1 MWCSC
6 IFSELLHII
15 FSYTLWFKFPWWIC
29 KMKDQS
35 TLKLVHISFSW
46 DSFETFANFLTFVV
60 WILNIAQ
67 NLIAFRQNNVHDIFC
82 FDFQMTSV
90 TLDLKS
96 QPTISIF
103 EENKKAQLICLKKW
117 FKYTLSRQVLL
128 SERGSVSH
136 TWVFSWKFSHANLL
150 IVLQIAK
157 FTILSPISLYSFIF
171 LLWLLTSWPFSVL
184 ANARKLL
191 KARFIYICKE
201 IFLHFVESLMKHRC
215 KELNYLLIAVSPL
228 FIIQE

>member
-1 MWCSC
+1 MFW
-6 IFSELLHII
+6 FSNDLSNTRFEVTTYNKHIWRKQK
-15 FSYTLWFKFPWWIC
+15 S
-29 KMKDQS
+29 S
-35 TLKLVHISFSW
+35 THL
-46 DSFETFANFLTFVV
+46 
-60 WILNIAQ
+60 
-67 NLIAFRQNNVHDIFC
+67 
-82 FDFQMTSV
+82 
-90 TLDLKS
+90 
-96 QPTISIF
+96 
-103 EENKKAQLICLKKW
+103 LKKW

-157 FTILSPISLYSFIF
+157 FTILSPISLFFHF

>member
-1 MWCSC
+1 
-6 IFSELLHII
+6 
-15 FSYTLWFKFPWWIC
+15 
-29 KMKDQS
+29 
-35 TLKLVHISFSW
+35 
-46 DSFETFANFLTFVV
+46 
-60 WILNIAQ
+60 
-67 NLIAFRQNNVHDIFC
+67 
-82 FDFQMTSV
+82 MTSV

-157 FTILSPISLYSFIF
+157 FTILSPISLFFHFFVMIVDLLAVFRVGKCTQTFKGSVHLHLQRKFFTFCWKFNETPLQRIELFIDCGFASFYYPRIKLESKFYNETFKF
-171 LLWLLTSWPFSVL
+171 LLKWL
-184 ANARKLL
+184 
-191 KARFIYICKE
+191 
-201 IFLHFVESLMKHRC
+201 
-215 KELNYLLIAVSPL
+215 
-228 FIIQE
+228 

>member
-1 MWCSC
+1 M
-6 IFSELLHII
+6 
-15 FSYTLWFKFPWWIC
+15 IC
-29 KMKDQS
+29 
-35 TLKLVHISFSW
+35 
-46 DSFETFANFLTFVV
+46 FV
-60 WILNIAQ
+60 L
-67 NLIAFRQNNVHDIFC
+67 FC

-157 FTILSPISLYSFIF
+157 FTILSPISLFFHFFVMIVD
-171 LLWLLTSWPFSVL
+171 LLAVFRVGKCTQTFKGSVHL
-184 ANARKLL
+184 HLQRN
-191 KARFIYICKE
+191 F
-201 IFLHFVESLMKHRC
+201 FLHFVESLMKHRC

>member
-1 MWCSC
+1 
-6 IFSELLHII
+6 
-15 FSYTLWFKFPWWIC
+15 
-29 KMKDQS
+29 
-35 TLKLVHISFSW
+35 
-46 DSFETFANFLTFVV
+46 
-60 WILNIAQ
+60 
-67 NLIAFRQNNVHDIFC
+67 
-82 FDFQMTSV
+82 MTSV

-157 FTILSPISLYSFIF
+157 FTILSPISLFFHFFVMIVDLLAVFRVGKCTQTFKGSVHLHLQRIFFTFCWKFNETPLQRIELFIDCGFASFYYPRIKLGSKFYNEIFKF
-171 LLWLLTSWPFSVL
+171 LLKWL
-184 ANARKLL
+184 
-191 KARFIYICKE
+191 
-201 IFLHFVESLMKHRC
+201 
-215 KELNYLLIAVSPL
+215 
-228 FIIQE
+228 

>member
-1 MWCSC
+1 
-6 IFSELLHII
+6 
-15 FSYTLWFKFPWWIC
+15 
-29 KMKDQS
+29 
-35 TLKLVHISFSW
+35 
-46 DSFETFANFLTFVV
+46 
-60 WILNIAQ
+60 
-67 NLIAFRQNNVHDIFC
+67 
-82 FDFQMTSV
+82 MTSV

-157 FTILSPISLYSFIF
+157 FTILSPISLFFHFFFVMIVD
-171 LLWLLTSWPFSVL
+171 LLAFSVL

-201 IFLHFVESLMKHRC
+201 FFFTFCWKFNETPLQRIE
-215 KELNYLLIAVSPL
+215 L
-228 FIIQE
+228 FIDCGFASFYYPRIKLGSKFYNETFKFLLKWL